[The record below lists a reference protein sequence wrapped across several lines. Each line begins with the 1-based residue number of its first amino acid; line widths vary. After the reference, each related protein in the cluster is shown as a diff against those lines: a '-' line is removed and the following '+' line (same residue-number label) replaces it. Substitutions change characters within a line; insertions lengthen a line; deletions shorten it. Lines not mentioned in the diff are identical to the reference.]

1 MDETRYTI
9 QDLCDRTGLPRRTI
23 HFYTGQ
29 GLLPSPQGAGPG
41 AFYTPEHLTRLRL
54 IPLLRSQGLRL
65 DEIRQK
71 FQPLNAEQAAALLT
85 ALEENQSLPP
95 EPLRGETYL
104 HYELPGGIQ
113 LVIPA
118 SLNAARRPQVLEML
132 SAARQIFDSPQ
143 PTSANTPPTS
153 PTGA

>member
-29 GLLPSPQGAGPG
+29 ELLPPPVGAGPG
-41 AFYTPEHLTRLRL
+41 AYYTEDHLTRLRL
-54 IPLLRSQGLRL
+54 IPLLRRQGLRL

-71 FQPLNAEQAAALLT
+71 FKMLSSEECVRLLVG
-85 ALEENQSLPP
+85 LENGPVQSP
-95 EPLRGETYL
+95 EPARGETYL
-104 HYELPGGIQ
+104 HYDLPGGIQ

-118 SLNAARRPQVLEML
+118 SLNAARRPQVLEL
-132 SAARQIFDSPQ
+132 LASAHRIF
-143 PTSANTPPTS
+143 TE
-153 PTGA
+153 

>member
-29 GLLPSPQGAGPG
+29 ELLPPPVGAGPG
-41 AFYTPEHLTRLRL
+41 AYYSEEHLTRLRL
-54 IPLLRSQGLRL
+54 IPLLRRQGLRL

-71 FQPLNAEQAAALLT
+71 FHALSVDECIRLLNSLETTPALP
-85 ALEENQSLPP
+85 EEPA
-95 EPLRGETYL
+95 RAETYL
-104 HYELPGGIQ
+104 HYDLPGGIQ

-118 SLNAARRPQVLEML
+118 SLNAARRSRVLEL
-132 SAARQIFDSPQ
+132 LVAARQIFDK
-143 PTSANTPPTS
+143 
-153 PTGA
+153 